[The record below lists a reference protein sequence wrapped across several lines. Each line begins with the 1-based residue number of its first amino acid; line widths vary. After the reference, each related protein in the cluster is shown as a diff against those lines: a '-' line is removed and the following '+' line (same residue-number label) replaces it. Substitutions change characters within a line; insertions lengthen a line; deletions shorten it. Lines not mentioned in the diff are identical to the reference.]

1 MKQSILLCAL
11 VGLLSTNFTIGA
23 QSASS
28 DSPSAMGAN
37 FCAIKIF
44 GTNNCTARCDVKIL
58 NDSFKEFS
66 TEGFAL
72 LDGKT
77 RQEMDVSQF
86 KAQMIPPAAMKSM
99 GIDQQIII
107 LRPDLKL
114 VYNIY
119 PRLKSY
125 VTRPLPKDD
134 AAVQGKEPTLETT
147 ELGREDVEGHSCVK
161 KKFVIT
167 AGDGERHEI
176 LAWLASDLKH
186 FPLKTQ
192 VTDGGSIEVTTY
204 KQIQFIK
211 PDAKLFEPP
220 VSPNTPTLRR

>member
-1 MKQSILLCAL
+1 MKLPNIFLTIVS
-11 VGLLSTNFTIGA
+11 LLSVNFTILA

-37 FCAIKIF
+37 FCAVKIF

-114 VYNIY
+114 AYNIY

-125 VTRPLPKDD
+125 VTR
-134 AAVQGKEPTLETT
+134 AFQ
-147 ELGREDVEGHSCVK
+147 
-161 KKFVIT
+161 
-167 AGDGERHEI
+167 
-176 LAWLASDLKH
+176 
-186 FPLKTQ
+186 Q
-192 VTDGGSIEVTTY
+192 
-204 KQIQFIK
+204 
-211 PDAKLFEPP
+211 KL
-220 VSPNTPTLRR
+220 